1 MPSFTQ
7 MKSRNVQIRITNFRK
22 IKGFLQKEHA
32 MIANDI
38 DQIEKYISYEGIEEL
53 IMLNPLLEK
62 IAKTVDSTKG
72 DNFDEHTMH
81 ALQQMISICCQYFL
95 DEFPFGSIL
104 RQLLRLCGVL
114 ISCIWHAHGIDKLFC
129 TFLSDSDKYYQLAI
143 QKDVR
148 CLQRVAFLLHEI
160 ERCENIQEKHIS
172 YIMNKDRFLVELR
185 SLASLRETAKATHHP
200 QMMVTSLK
208 VSILQLAV
216 MWQKFAIT
224 LYPGHSN
231 NYAKKLRQII
241 QSEMTEDVCLM
252 NKFNEKRQCQR
263 CTKIAVDMWVV
274 DDYVSCLGCDL
285 PNDRERRTRR
295 NLKKMFLVV
304 VPLLKRI
311 FQRSPER
318 YTQLDNPN

>member
-22 IKGFLQKEHA
+22 IKDFLQKEHA

-114 ISCIWHAHGIDKLFC
+114 ISCIWHAHGINKLF
-129 TFLSDSDKYYQLAI
+129 
-143 QKDVR
+143 
-148 CLQRVAFLLHEI
+148 
-160 ERCENIQEKHIS
+160 
-172 YIMNKDRFLVELR
+172 
-185 SLASLRETAKATHHP
+185 
-200 QMMVTSLK
+200 
-208 VSILQLAV
+208 
-216 MWQKFAIT
+216 
-224 LYPGHSN
+224 
-231 NYAKKLRQII
+231 
-241 QSEMTEDVCLM
+241 
-252 NKFNEKRQCQR
+252 
-263 CTKIAVDMWVV
+263 
-274 DDYVSCLGCDL
+274 
-285 PNDRERRTRR
+285 
-295 NLKKMFLVV
+295 
-304 VPLLKRI
+304 
-311 FQRSPER
+311 
-318 YTQLDNPN
+318 

>member
-1 MPSFTQ
+1 
-7 MKSRNVQIRITNFRK
+7 
-22 IKGFLQKEHA
+22 
-32 MIANDI
+32 
-38 DQIEKYISYEGIEEL
+38 
-53 IMLNPLLEK
+53 MLNPLLEK

-263 CTKIAVDMWVV
+263 CTKIAVDLWLV

-285 PNDRERRTRR
+285 PNNRERRTRR
-295 NLKKMFLVV
+295 NLKRMFLVV